1 MEHNPD
7 EVEFDTTD
15 FKRWQLSRRDVL
27 RSSLLAGG
35 VVAAGGLLAACKGG
49 GAQTGGGSTSG
60 TSGSG
65 GAASKGSSGTSSG
78 GGGSSSVVPSPRS
91 QTVIIDQGPFTVYD
105 SFNPLIPNGENYQNG
120 VTQCAKE
127 FPFYLN
133 MATGKLIYWQGKSW
147 SYNSDYTEC
156 TITLRPDV
164 KWSDGKPCTSADVV
178 YTAELCMQH
187 ASAIGGG
194 LVNTTWVSEVKS
206 VTAKDA
212 QSTVFKLNT
221 SDPRFHYNF
230 VCQIVSASF
239 LILPKHIWSSQTFST
254 FKNDPPIYTGPYVLD
269 KANENEGYILW
280 KKSTSYW
287 AKSMMDP
294 NPPYVAFRNAPTD
307 ADLENEQF
315 KQGVTDYNAS
325 STAYQYGVQLQK
337 AGEKTVQI
345 TNFVDSDQRT
355 IIVNCDPSR
364 GALADPRFRYAIS
377 CLIDRQKVIENIW
390 PVPTVADVYP
400 WPSYPNTKTWDNAS
414 IANQFA
420 KYRQYNPTLAGQ
432 LLDELGIKKSG
443 SHRQYKGK
451 DLSLQV
457 ITPAS
462 SSTTQAPEYL
472 VGQLLVEELESIGI
486 SSSIKQPSSAVYT
499 DLLNKGQYD
508 IRSEWFGGAIL
519 DQYQLYEQFSS
530 QFYEPIGQN
539 ALSYDQ
545 MRLKEPAFDT
555 TINKLRVESPTAS
568 STVPTYNTALTQ
580 FYTYQPIIPYL
591 QTVYS
596 HVSSN
601 KYWTGWP
608 TDTDLY
614 QIPSNW
620 WAQFLFVIGKLKPA
634 S

>member
-1 MEHNPD
+1 MARNPD
-7 EVEFDTTD
+7 DDDIDIAD
-15 FKRWQLSRRDVL
+15 FNRWRLSRRDLL
-27 RSSLLAGG
+27 RSSLVAGGALAAGG
-35 VVAAGGLLAACKGG
+35 VLAACSGG
-49 GAQTGGGSTSG
+49 GVANSSSPKS
-60 TSGSG
+60 SGSG
-65 GAASKGSSGTSSG
+65 GG
-78 GGGSSSVVPSPRS
+78 GGGGTATNTAGSSVVPSPRA

-120 VTQCAKE
+120 VTQCVKE

-133 MATGKLIYWQGKSW
+133 MATGKLMYWQGKSW

-164 KWSDGKPCTSADVV
+164 TWSDGKPCTSKDVV
-178 YTAELCMQH
+178 FTAELVMKNPSTIG
-187 ASAIGGG
+187 ASG
-194 LVNTTWVSEVKS
+194 LVTSTWVSEVKS
-206 VTAKDA
+206 VVAKDA
-212 QSTVFKLNT
+212 QSTVFTLNT
-221 SDPRFHYNF
+221 TDPRFHYNF
-230 VCQIVSASF
+230 VCQIVSAQF
-239 LILPKHIWSSQTFST
+239 LILPEHIWSGQELTT

-269 KANENEGYILW
+269 KANENEGYVLW
-280 KKSTSYW
+280 KKAPNYW

-294 NPPYVAFRNAPTD
+294 KPPYVAFRNAPTD

-315 KQGVTDYNAS
+315 KQGVTDYNGSA
-325 STAYQYGVQLQK
+325 TAYQYGVQLQK
-337 AGEKTVQI
+337 SGDKTVQI

-377 CLIDRQKVIENIW
+377 CLIDREKVIQNIW

-400 WPSYPNTKTWDNAS
+400 WPSYPNTKSWDNQS

-432 LLDELGIKKSG
+432 LLDELGITKSG

-451 DLSLQV
+451 NLSLQV

-472 VGQLLVEELESIGI
+472 VGQLLVQELESIGI

-499 DLLNKGQYD
+499 DLLNRGQYD

-530 QFYEPIGQN
+530 EFYEPIGQN

-545 MRLKEPAFDT
+545 MRLKEPALDT
-555 TINKLRVESPTAS
+555 TINKLRLESPTAAS
-568 STVPTYNTALTQ
+568 SVPTYNTALTQ

-608 TDTDLY
+608 TDSDLY

-620 WAQFLFVIGKLKPA
+620 WAQFLFVIGKLQPA